1 MGLTKWD
8 PLFDVEG
15 TYPTRKVF
23 TWSAKGVRAELP
35 IRESHH
41 ITSAGL
47 RKLSGEDVSQSG
59 SCPAVSSPGSWLSTK
74 AVWWHGAFLQRDS
87 ECGGISARVQ
97 CVLLPLDGTKFVLEL
112 GNESCRPD

>member
-35 IRESHH
+35 IRGGT
-41 ITSAGL
+41 TSAGL
-47 RKLSGEDVSQSG
+47 RRLSGEDVSQSG
-59 SCPAVSSPGSWLSTK
+59 SCPPVSSPGSWLSTK
-74 AVWWHGAFLQRDS
+74 AVGQHGAFLQRDS
-87 ECGGISARVQ
+87 ECGGISAHVQ
-97 CVLLPLDGTKFVLEL
+97 CVLLPLDGTKFVLKL